1 MRAVGG
7 VRSLEIRIVADGLG
21 MYALAEGCV
30 DGLDDVIRVRL
41 REIAQ
46 RLERSGRGLCAFFDA
61 QHVAAVKI
69 AELLVRQVLVLEH
82 VCILRVVH
90 ARVEA
95 HAHALGD
102 EAVAIGSVLPLV
114 TEEKILVVVRAV
126 PEQAPDHVTSQT
138 VQALFVAQHVHAA
151 VLGNGLVQIVPLAVV
166 VVRLAV
172 PGLKA
177 DLAVNFA
184 PQFFQHRDHAPFAGI
199 YFEYLDSSRHTSD
212 VRRLESSGLFISS

>member
-1 MRAVGG
+1 
-7 VRSLEIRIVADGLG
+7 

-69 AELLVRQVLVLEH
+69 AELLIRQVLVLEH
-82 VCILRVVH
+82 VRVFRVVH
-90 ARVEA
+90 ARVVA
-95 HAHALGD
+95 HAHAFRD
-102 EAVAIGSVLPLV
+102 EAVTIGGVLPLV

-126 PEQAPDHVTSQT
+126 PEQAPDHVTPQT
-138 VQALFVAQHVHAA
+138 VEALFVAQHVHAA

-166 VVRLAV
+166 VVRFAV

-184 PQFFQHRDHAPFAGI
+184 LQFFQHRDHAPFAGI
-199 YFEYLDSSRHTSD
+199 FFEYLDSSRHTSD

>member
-7 VRSLEIRIVADGLG
+7 VRSLEIWVVADGRR
-21 MYALAEGCV
+21 MYALAEGGIN
-30 DGLDDVIRVRL
+30 GLDDVVRVCL

-46 RLERSGRGLCAFFDA
+46 RLERGGRGLRAFFDA

-69 AELLVRQVLVLEH
+69 AELLIRQVLVLEH
-82 VCILRVVH
+82 VRVLRVVH
-90 ARVEA
+90 ARVVA

-102 EAVAIGSVLPLV
+102 EAVAVGGVLSLIA
-114 TEEKILVVVRAV
+114 EEEVFVIVRAV
-126 PEQAPDHVTSQT
+126 AEQAPDHVTSQT

-177 DLAVNFA
+177 DLAVDFA
-184 PQFFQHRDHAPFAGI
+184 SQFFQHRDHAPFAGI
-199 YFEYLDSSRHTSD
+199 FR
-212 VRRLESSGLFISS
+212 VF

>member
-7 VRSLEIRIVADGLG
+7 VRSLEIGVVADGLR
-21 MYALAEGCV
+21 MYALAEGGIN
-30 DGLDDVIRVRL
+30 GLDDVIRVRL

-46 RLERSGRGLCAFFDA
+46 RLERGGRGLRAFFDA
-61 QHVAAVKI
+61 QHIAAVKV
-69 AELLVRQVLVLEH
+69 AEFLVREVLVLEQ
-82 VCILRVVH
+82 VRVLRVVH
-90 ARVEA
+90 ARVVA
-95 HAHALGD
+95 HAHTLGD
-102 EAVAIGSVLPLV
+102 EAVAVGGVLSLV
-114 TEEKILVVVRAV
+114 AEEEVFVVVRAV
-126 PEQAPDHVTSQT
+126 AEQAPDHVAPQT

-177 DLAVNFA
+177 DLAVDFV

-199 YFEYLDSSRHTSD
+199 FR
-212 VRRLESSGLFISS
+212 VF